1 MPNGSIAGEIVELVR
16 FRATVVNG
24 VVPVQTRW
32 HGSNVTHIGL
42 GLYQIDLGLVNQIDD
57 TQRTVTVTSAVT
69 PPNVATLAFE
79 VRGAQTD
86 RLIQVGNTNLAGE
99 FVDGTLA
106 DITVLV
112 ARSRN

>member
-16 FRATVVNG
+16 FRAAVVNG

-32 HGSNVTHIGL
+32 HGSNVTRIGV
-42 GLYQIDLGLVNQIDD
+42 GLYQVDLGLVNQIDD
-57 TQRTVTVTSAVT
+57 TQRTVSVTVGVT
-69 PPNVATLAFE
+69 PPNVLTLAAE
-79 VRGAQTD
+79 VRGSQTD
-86 RLIQVGNTNLAGE
+86 RLIQIGNTNLAGE